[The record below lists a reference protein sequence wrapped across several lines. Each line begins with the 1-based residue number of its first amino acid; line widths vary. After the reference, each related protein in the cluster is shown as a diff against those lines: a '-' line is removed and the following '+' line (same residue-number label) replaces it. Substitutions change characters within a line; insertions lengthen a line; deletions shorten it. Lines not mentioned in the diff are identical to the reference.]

1 MRKTRLQ
8 CTCHL
13 LSISQLLAVLYL
25 LPHVCLFNGGCNS
38 WLQSPVTH
46 LLQHGG
52 GMLINQTHQP
62 KLIRDFRKDSKGENS
77 EHSTCKAAAIPQL
90 QTDD

>member
-8 CTCHL
+8 CVCHL
-13 LSISQLLAVLYL
+13 LSISQLLAVLYF
-25 LPHVCLFNGGCNS
+25 LPRVCLFNGGCNS
-38 WLQSPVTH
+38 LLQSPVAH

-52 GMLINQTHQP
+52 GMLINQTHQFI
-62 KLIRDFRKDSKGENS
+62 KDFRKDSKGENS
-77 EHSTCKAAAIPQL
+77 EHSTCKVAAIPQL

>member
-1 MRKTRLQ
+1 MYAFSMEVATLGYK
-8 CTCHL
+8 
-13 LSISQLLAVLYL
+13 
-25 LPHVCLFNGGCNS
+25 
-38 WLQSPVTH
+38 SPVTH

>member
-1 MRKTRLQ
+1 MPFR
-8 CTCHL
+8 
-13 LSISQLLAVLYL
+13 
-25 LPHVCLFNGGCNS
+25 GCNS
-38 WLQSPVTH
+38 LLQNPVAH

-62 KLIRDFRKDSKGENS
+62 NSSAKLIRDFRKDSKGENS
-77 EHSTCKAAAIPQL
+77 KHSTCKVAAIPQL